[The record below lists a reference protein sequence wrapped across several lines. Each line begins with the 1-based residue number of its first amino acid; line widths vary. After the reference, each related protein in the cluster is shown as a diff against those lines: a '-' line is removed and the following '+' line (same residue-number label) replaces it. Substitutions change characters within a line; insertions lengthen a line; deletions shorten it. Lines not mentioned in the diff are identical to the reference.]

1 MRKLTT
7 GFLVKTTGF
16 PVKTTGFPGVWT
28 CGAEGLGEPRNWSW
42 AVARVGK
49 GLLVVL
55 TVVAGGVVVLLT
67 GDDPRLGKGLVLAL
81 AVVRLGVVLLVVRA
95 VVVVGLVVI

>member
-81 AVVRLGVVLLVVRA
+81 AVVLLVVRA
-95 VVVVGLVVI
+95 VVMVGLVVI